1 MKIAVIFLTLFI
13 VANAKPFEFNLGG
26 WNTVVSSFGK
36 INGVESSNT
45 DEFNNKA
52 EKVLKNLIEKH
63 LEGKFLA
70 SKINY

>member
-70 SKINY
+70 IKINY